1 MAKTVL
7 GSSWST
13 VHIGSS
19 DVPLFSPDG
28 RIYLRQQVQTIQ
40 RTSGGLSA
48 LNASKYGITFVSN
61 NHVTSLTSG
70 DLLFLAQPEVG
81 LEKTIV
87 YGSTAANVNPL
98 VLEPGAARI
107 NGLAANGRIQFSTL
121 GTEYQSV
128 TLVGLSTSL
137 WAVKACASTV
147 GNFGVATGIRAITT

>member
-1 MAKTVL
+1 MAKTVF

-28 RIYLRQQVQTIQ
+28 RIYLRHQVETIQ
-40 RTSGGLSA
+40 RTTAGLVAST
-48 LNASKYGITFVSN
+48 ASKYGVTFITN
-61 NHVTSLTSG
+61 NGST
-70 DLLFLAQPEVG
+70 LLDVLYTAQPEVG
-81 LEKTIV
+81 LEKTIIF
-87 YGSTAANVNPL
+87 GSTAASAFPL
-98 VLEPGAARI
+98 TIETGAARI

-147 GNFGVATGIRAITT
+147 GNFGAATGIRAIST